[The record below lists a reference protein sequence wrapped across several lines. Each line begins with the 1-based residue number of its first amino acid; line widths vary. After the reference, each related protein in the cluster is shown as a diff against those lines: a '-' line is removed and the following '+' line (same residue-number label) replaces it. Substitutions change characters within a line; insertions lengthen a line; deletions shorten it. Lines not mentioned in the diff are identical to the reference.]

1 MLTFILKLADRTV
14 SLVENP
20 IWRLHEVNLFRCK
33 MLHPLAGNVRNGEVQ
48 DLKNI
53 VELVH
58 ETT

>member
-1 MLTFILKLADRTV
+1 MLTFILELAARTV
-14 SLVENP
+14 SRVEKQ
-20 IWRLHEVNLFRCK
+20 IWRLHEVNLFRCIK
-33 MLHPLAGNVRNGEVQ
+33 LYPLAGNVRNGEVQ